1 MTEPPL
7 PVAGE
12 RASPKF
18 LAGVLAVLV
27 HAALIIFLIFG
38 VDWQNRPPVPVV
50 VELYAPPL
58 PKDAPPQPQPAPPK
72 PEPEPAPP
80 PPKKVEPPPPPPPS
94 KAEIALKEKQE
105 KERQKKEQEAKE
117 KEDKK
122 REAERKKLEEQKRE
136 AERKKQEELK
146 QAKIRETQ
154 AREAEALRLQEER
167 ARQAAIQA
175 AQAARAKAFADY
187 IQRISAKIRGNIILP
202 PDIPG
207 NPEAIFEVVQLPTGE
222 IIQAE
227 LKRSSGHPAYDDA
240 VQRAILKSSPLPKAE
255 PAELFQ
261 RALTLKFRPRE

>member
-7 PVAGE
+7 VPAGG

-18 LAGVLAVLV
+18 IAGVLAVLV
-27 HAALIIFLIFG
+27 HAALIVFLIFG
-38 VDWQNRPPVPVV
+38 VNWQNRPPVPMVA
-50 VELYAPPL
+50 ELYAPPL
-58 PKDAPPQPQPAPPK
+58 PKEAPPQPAPPK
-72 PEPEPAPP
+72 VEPERETPP
-80 PPKKVEPPPPPPPS
+80 PPKRVEPPPPPPPS

-105 KERQKKEQEAKE
+105 KERLKKEEEARE
-117 KEDKK
+117 KEEKK
-122 REAERKKLEEQKRE
+122 KEAERKKQEEQKRE

-146 QAKIRETQ
+146 QAKVRETQ
-154 AREAEALRLQEER
+154 AREAEALRVQEER

-207 NPEAIFEVVQLPTGE
+207 NPEALFEVVQLPTGE

-227 LKRSSGHPAYDDA
+227 LKKTSGHKAYDDA

-261 RALTLKFRPRE
+261 RVLTLKFRPRE